1 MEKKASNVLIEQNN
15 DKVETAMTEA
25 HKIMWE
31 AEKEKSAAQ
40 VLISAEMERSKQS
53 LRKER
58 LYSTRQLEA
67 RE

>member
-1 MEKKASNVLIEQNN
+1 MLIEQSN
-15 DKVETAMTEA
+15 DKAETAMTEA
-25 HKIMWE
+25 HKVMWE

-58 LYSTRQLEA
+58 SYSTRQLEA